1 MWENN
6 LRNSTAVPWLVVWPI
21 YLIRTAFEIESCKN
35 VPHIQA
41 FGALYFFGRY
51 DVRRT
56 DISPKLL

>member
-1 MWENN
+1 MGEQFTQ
-6 LRNSTAVPWLVVWPI
+6 LDCRSLVGGVA

-35 VPHIQA
+35 VPHMQT